1 MESHSWPRF
10 RVNFDAGVGGI
21 IRKLVLREMNMEMGS
36 INLEKSPK
44 WNNFLD
50 KNRRNGAD
58 RGGSIRVRK
67 FGGSIH
73 FSGRIGL
80 TVLARAHPDRIE
92 EQITKISKN
101 NSWMFLA
108 FVSFGVLSQI

>member
-10 RVNFDAGVGGI
+10 RVNFDGGVGGI

-58 RGGSIRVRK
+58 RGGSI
-67 FGGSIH
+67 H

-101 NSWMFLA
+101 NSWIFLA